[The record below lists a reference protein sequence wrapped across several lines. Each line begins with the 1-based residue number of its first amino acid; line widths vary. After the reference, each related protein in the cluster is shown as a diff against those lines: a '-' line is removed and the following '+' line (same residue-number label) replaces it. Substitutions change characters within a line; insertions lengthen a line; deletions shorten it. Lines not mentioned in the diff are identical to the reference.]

1 MIIVDNIKKSFGKV
15 LAVDHASFTAENG
28 AITTLL
34 GANGSGKTTTFRA
47 ITGLL
52 HPQEGKVIIDGV
64 HVEQDPVRAQRSLG
78 VFPDKF
84 GLYDRLTTREHLIYF
99 GELHGLYGSRL
110 KEAIEDV
117 VLLLHM
123 QDILDRRTKGF
134 SQGQRMKV
142 ALSRSLMHKPKNF
155 VLDEPTRGL
164 DVTSV
169 RMVRDL
175 LLDLKAKGHCI
186 LMSSHVMAEV
196 DILSDHIVMMAD
208 GRIVAEGTS
217 KELVALSGTK
227 NLEDAFVTLTT
238 VDGGESL

>member
-1 MIIVDNIKKSFGKV
+1 MIIVEDIKKSFGKV
-15 LAVDHASFTAENG
+15 LAVNHASFTAENG
-28 AITTLL
+28 SITTLL

-64 HVEQDPVRAQRSLG
+64 HVEDDPVTAQKSLG

-84 GLYDRLTTREHLIYF
+84 GLYERLTTREHLVYF
-99 GELHGLYGSRL
+99 AELHGLYGAL
-110 KEAIEDV
+110 LDKAIDEV
-117 VLLLHM
+117 VELLHM

-196 DILSDHIVMMAD
+196 EILSDHIVMMAE

-217 KELVALSGTK
+217 KALVSLSGEKT
-227 NLEDAFVTLTT
+227 LEDAFVTLTT
-238 VDGGESL
+238 VDEGESL

>member
-1 MIIVDNIKKSFGKV
+1 MILVDNIKKTFGDV
-15 LAVDHASFTAENG
+15 LAVDHASFRAENG

-52 HPQEGKVIIDGV
+52 HPQEGKVLIDGV
-64 HVEQDPVRAQRSLG
+64 HVEDDPVTAQKSLG

-84 GLYDRLTTREHLIYF
+84 GLYERLTTREHLVYF
-99 GELHGLYGSRL
+99 AELHGLKGAVLSQ
-110 KEAIEDV
+110 AIDEV
-117 VLLLHM
+117 VEELHM
-123 QDILDRRTKGF
+123 QDILERRTKGF

-142 ALSRSLMHKPKNF
+142 ALARALMHKPKNF

-186 LMSSHVMAEV
+186 LLSSHVMAEV
-196 DILSDHIVMMAD
+196 DLLSDHIVMMAD
-208 GRIVAEGTS
+208 GCIVAEGTS
-217 KELVALSGTK
+217 KELIARSGEK
-227 NLEDAFVTLTT
+227 NLEDAFVALTT